1 MISYCPLDEI
11 DTFLRSAPA
20 PAPAP
25 APTPARNIPLQTKKE
40 TGFLQGEDTECN
52 YLVLFFILG
61 VLILA
66 CSDSVSIRR

>member
-11 DTFLRSAPA
+11 DTFLRS
-20 PAPAP
+20 APAP

-52 YLVLFFILG
+52 YLVLFFIWG